1 MKLFSK
7 IKNNK
12 WVRIFSNKYLI
23 ITVLFIIWMLFFD
36 SNSWM
41 IHHELNQDLKKLEDE
56 KNYYNQEIKKD
67 LIEIKKLSSDEG
79 LEKFAREEYHMK
91 KSDEDIY
98 IIEYEDSIR
107 KQKGDD

>member
-1 MKLFSK
+1 MTFFNSKYKFLFRPF
-7 IKNNK
+7 KN
-12 WVRIFSNKYLI
+12 IFLLI
-23 ITVLFIIWMLFFD
+23 SLVFLIWMLFFD

>member
-1 MKLFSK
+1 MAFL
-7 IKNNK
+7 
-12 WVRIFSNKYLI
+12 
-23 ITVLFIIWMLFFD
+23 IWMFFFD
-36 SNSWM
+36 SNSLM
-41 IHHELNQDLKKLEDE
+41 IHHELNQDLKKLDDE
-56 KNYYNQEIKKD
+56 KNYYKQEIEKD

>member
-1 MKLFSK
+1 
-7 IKNNK
+7 
-12 WVRIFSNKYLI
+12 
-23 ITVLFIIWMLFFD
+23 
-36 SNSWM
+36 M

-67 LIEIKKLSSDEG
+67 LIEIIKLSSDEG

-91 KSDEDIY
+91 KSGEDIY

>member
-1 MKLFSK
+1 
-7 IKNNK
+7 
-12 WVRIFSNKYLI
+12 
-23 ITVLFIIWMLFFD
+23 
-36 SNSWM
+36 M

>member
-1 MKLFSK
+1 
-7 IKNNK
+7 
-12 WVRIFSNKYLI
+12 
-23 ITVLFIIWMLFFD
+23 
-36 SNSWM
+36 M

-91 KSDEDIY
+91 KSGEDIY